1 MSPRNEPEIKPA
13 DPGGLTSQATLA
25 GLVVGVG
32 FLFNFIARGVVDTFM
47 VFMLPLEA
55 EFGWS
60 RSTLTGVYSVY
71 LITVGL
77 MAPLSGMM
85 LDRFGPRASYGL
97 GLCVLIAATWAAS
110 TTTALWQIYLFI
122 GGLCG
127 IAASTLGMVPAA
139 ALIGRWFD
147 RNMSLAIGIAYAG
160 FGSGIL
166 VIVPLAQAGI
176 DAYGWRETYRLIAI
190 TLVGVLPLMLL
201 PWGRIRQGRMLST
214 NAEPLADQP
223 TMVVSQARGWT
234 IRSAVRTPEFWLL
247 VQVFFFTA
255 CGVYSVVVQTLPY
268 LVEQGYPSIEAAL
281 AFGASGMLSIFGVVF
296 AGWLCARFGNR
307 FTATLSFAGTFVGVA
322 ALFAYS
328 AVARPFL
335 ILIYVLAFGLSQGAR
350 GPIVSTLTARI
361 FARGAVASIFGTIF
375 MIMSFGSAFGAWISG
390 FLHDLTGD
398 YRAAFI
404 FSGVSIMLACSPFWI
419 STRLSHPETLPP
431 PSTDRPSGRTE

>member
-1 MSPRNEPEIKPA
+1 MTSRGDPEDKPAYQRGSRNELA
-13 DPGGLTSQATLA
+13 LA
-25 GLVVGVG
+25 GLVVAIG
-32 FLFNFIARGVVDTFM
+32 FLFNFTARGVVDTFM

-60 RSTLTGVYSVY
+60 RSTLTGVYSFY

-85 LDRFGPRASYGL
+85 LDRLGPRATYGF

-110 TTTALWQIYLFI
+110 TTTALWHIYLFI
-122 GGLCG
+122 GVFCG
-127 IAASTLGMVPAA
+127 VAASALGMVPAA

-147 RNMSLAIGIAYAG
+147 RNMSLAIAIAYAG

-176 DAYGWRETYRLIAI
+176 DAYGWRETYRLIAMA
-190 TLVGVLPLMLL
+190 LVCVVPLLLL
-201 PWGRIRQGRMLST
+201 PWGRIRQGRVRPSA
-214 NAEPLADQP
+214 AEPLADQP
-223 TMVVSQARGWT
+223 AMAVSRPTGWT
-234 IRSAVRTPEFWLL
+234 IRSAAKTREFWLL

-255 CGVYSVVVQTLPY
+255 CGVYSVVVQTVPY
-268 LVEQGYPSIEAAL
+268 LVEQGYPPIEAAL

-307 FTATLSFAGTFVGVA
+307 FTATLSFTGTFLGA
-322 ALFAYS
+322 GALLAYS
-328 AVARPFL
+328 AVASPFL
-335 ILIYVLAFGLSQGAR
+335 ILVYVLAFGVSQGAR

-375 MIMSFGSAFGAWISG
+375 MMMSFGSAFGAWISG

-404 FSGVSIMLACSPFWI
+404 FSGVSILFACSPFWI
-419 STRLSHPETLPP
+419 STRLCHPRTLQPP
-431 PSTDRPSGRTE
+431 LAE